1 MSNVYM
7 ISAFHQ
13 LHCLQELQKAFV
25 QKDKHNSSGDETHI
39 NHASHCFNYLRQGIL
54 CAGDMALEGPDP
66 IPVPGESPLRGW
78 GTTHSC
84 RSWDGLLDW
93 RDEYA
98 VPRNTF

>member
-1 MSNVYM
+1 M
-7 ISAFHQ
+7 
-13 LHCLQELQKAFV
+13 
-25 QKDKHNSSGDETHI
+25 DKHNSSGDETHI
-39 NHASHCFNYLRQGIL
+39 NHAS
-54 CAGDMALEGPDP
+54 LEGPDP
-66 IPVPGESPLRGW
+66 TPVPGESPLRGW